1 MFVDVRGKLVESKV
15 ITIEPIGLAMKNY
28 IIEMFRSGAPVSE
41 TQVLELRERILD
53 MGLEVKDGKFVED
66 EDILSFARKIEIE
79 LGHESNI
86 LSEII
91 QAIFLLSEGSD
102 HNKLVALE
110 QMKSTVDMTLIEVLK
125 FRQKRNK
132 GNSNVN
138 YI

>member
-15 ITIEPIGLAMKNY
+15 ITIEPIGSAMKSY
-28 IIEMFRSGAPVSE
+28 IIERFRSGAPVRDI
-41 TQVLELRERILD
+41 QVLELKKTILD
-53 MGLEVKDGKFVED
+53 MESEVKDGRFVED
-66 EDILSFARKIEIE
+66 EDILLFARKIEIE
-79 LGHESNI
+79 LGHENNI

-91 QAIFLLSEGSD
+91 QAIFLLGEGSD

-110 QMKSTVDMTLIEVLK
+110 QMRSTLDMTLIEVFK

-132 GNSNVN
+132 GYSNVS